1 MKQHSFGKRL
11 APMLLA
17 LVVLAGVF
25 SCPVF
30 AAQQETPAAQSQS
43 GTARS
48 SQQPEIAAEGPAA
61 PSEEDGEAAPQT
73 VPAQLSG
80 IKGTDAAE
88 IALGE
93 IAKSA
98 AREGYQF
105 LYAELGSL
113 QVVTVGWDDERQ
125 ELSCRTLAGDTVQFD
140 PQQDTLL
147 LYYQQK
153 TQPVFHTA
161 QVAASGQAQHPA
173 TAAHLAAAH
182 SAHGGMLV

>member
-30 AAQQETPAAQSQS
+30 AAQQETPTTQSQS

-48 SQQPEIAAEGPAA
+48 SQQPESTAGEPA

-80 IKGTDAAE
+80 IKGADAAE

-113 QVVTVGWDDERQ
+113 QVVTVGWDDEGQ
-125 ELSCRTLAGDTVQFD
+125 TLSCRTLAGDTVRFD

>member
-48 SQQPEIAAEGPAA
+48 SQQPESTAGEPA

-93 IAKSA
+93 IAQSA

-161 QVAASGQAQHPA
+161 QAASGQAQHPA

>member
-30 AAQQETPAAQSQS
+30 AAQQETPTTQSQS

-48 SQQPEIAAEGPAA
+48 SQQPESTAGEPA

-80 IKGTDAAE
+80 IKGADAAE

-113 QVVTVGWDDERQ
+113 QVVTVGWDDEGQ
-125 ELSCRTLAGDTVQFD
+125 TLSCRTLAGDTVRFD

-161 QVAASGQAQHPA
+161 QAAASGQAQHPA

>member
-48 SQQPEIAAEGPAA
+48 SQQPESTAGEPA

-80 IKGTDAAE
+80 IKGADAAE

-113 QVVTVGWDDERQ
+113 QVVTVGWDEERQ

-161 QVAASGQAQHPA
+161 QAAASGQAQHPA

>member
-48 SQQPEIAAEGPAA
+48 SQQPESTAGEPA

-80 IKGTDAAE
+80 IKGADAAE

-113 QVVTVGWDDERQ
+113 QVVTVGWDDEGQ
-125 ELSCRTLAGDTVQFD
+125 TLSCRTLAGDTVRFD

-161 QVAASGQAQHPA
+161 QAAASGQAQHPA

>member
-48 SQQPEIAAEGPAA
+48 SQQPESTAGEPA

-80 IKGTDAAE
+80 IKGADAAE

-113 QVVTVGWDDERQ
+113 QVVTVGWDDEGQ
-125 ELSCRTLAGDTVQFD
+125 TLSCRTLAGDTVQFD

-161 QVAASGQAQHPA
+161 QAASGQAQHPA